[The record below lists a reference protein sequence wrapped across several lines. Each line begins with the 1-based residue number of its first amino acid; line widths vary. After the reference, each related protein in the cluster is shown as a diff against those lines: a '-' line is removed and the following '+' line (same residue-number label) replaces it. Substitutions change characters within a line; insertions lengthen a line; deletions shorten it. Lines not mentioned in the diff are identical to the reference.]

1 MRVCFAGVITR
12 VRCLLRTATITVRML
27 SWAMLHFCTPR
38 KEILPAFDLVYLRFR
53 IRAKKR
59 LRFNGVSRM
68 RLGFRLSKRHRWG
81 VGALTLGALCTLHF
95 GSFFASEAHAQ
106 AAMVDGPTGGETVVQ
121 KSVVVGAAPIIRPKY
136 EGSQEHEV
144 IPIPMII
151 PSLTSEEDTPDG
163 VFKQVRQRVAFR
175 GLDDVR
181 IRVFGGDR
189 FQIGA
194 VTGWITTRDED
205 DADFLEGT
213 GDIDGGLVAGAY
225 TAYSLGAFT
234 FDAAYI
240 EKITGTSA
248 GPQYRFGVETTREIS
263 DRADITVRVGTTF
276 ASAEFMRTYFGVTPR
291 QSRNS
296 RAGIPTY
303 TPDGG
308 IKDVFVAIGGSY
320 DINDRWVFKGG
331 ARYGRLLGEA
341 EDSPLVET
349 PDQVSGT
356 VGLGY
361 RFYWNR

>member
-1 MRVCFAGVITR
+1 
-12 VRCLLRTATITVRML
+12 
-27 SWAMLHFCTPR
+27 
-38 KEILPAFDLVYLRFR
+38 
-53 IRAKKR
+53 
-59 LRFNGVSRM
+59 M
-68 RLGFRLSKRHRWG
+68 RLGFELSEHHGWG
-81 VGALTLGALCTLHF
+81 YGALTLGVVCAMHLAGF
-95 GSFFASEAHAQ
+95 SASQAHAQ
-106 AAMVDGPTGGETVVQ
+106 AAMVDGPTGGETVVR
-121 KSVVVGAAPIIRPKY
+121 KSVVVGAAPIIRAKY

-144 IPIPMII
+144 IPIPMVI
-151 PSLTSEEDTPDG
+151 PSLVEEEDTPDG
-163 VFKQVRQRVAFR
+163 VFKQVRQRVKFR

-189 FQIGA
+189 FRVGA
-194 VTGWITTRDED
+194 VTGWITTRDVD
-205 DADFLEGT
+205 DADFLAGT
-213 GDIDGGLVAGAY
+213 GDFDGGLVAGAY
-225 TAYSLGAFT
+225 TAYSIGAFT

-263 DRADITVRVGTTF
+263 DRADFTVRVGTTF
-276 ASAEFMRTYFGVTPR
+276 ASAEFMRTYFGVSPT

-308 IKDVFVAIGGSY
+308 IKDVFIAIGGSY
-320 DINDRWVFKGG
+320 DINERWVFKGG
-331 ARYGRLLGEA
+331 ARYGRLLGDA

-361 RFYWNR
+361 RFYLKR

>member
-1 MRVCFAGVITR
+1 
-12 VRCLLRTATITVRML
+12 
-27 SWAMLHFCTPR
+27 
-38 KEILPAFDLVYLRFR
+38 
-53 IRAKKR
+53 
-59 LRFNGVSRM
+59 M
-68 RLGFRLSKRHRWG
+68 RLGFGLSKHHG
-81 VGALTLGALCTLHF
+81 SGFGALTLGVVCALYVGGF
-95 GSFFASEAHAQ
+95 SASQAHAQ
-106 AAMVDGPTGGETVVQ
+106 AAMVDGPTGGETVVR

-144 IPIPMII
+144 IPIPMVI
-151 PSLTSEEDTPDG
+151 PSLVEEEDTPDG

-189 FQIGA
+189 FRVGA

-263 DRADITVRVGTTF
+263 DRADFTVRVGTTF
-276 ASAEFMRTYFGVTPR
+276 ASAEFMRTYFGVSPT

-296 RAGIPTY
+296 RADIPTY

-308 IKDVFVAIGGSY
+308 IKDVFIAIGGSY
-320 DINDRWVFKGG
+320 DISERWVFKGG
-331 ARYGRLLGEA
+331 ARYGRLLGDA

-361 RFYWNR
+361 RFYLKR

>member
-1 MRVCFAGVITR
+1 
-12 VRCLLRTATITVRML
+12 
-27 SWAMLHFCTPR
+27 
-38 KEILPAFDLVYLRFR
+38 
-53 IRAKKR
+53 
-59 LRFNGVSRM
+59 M
-68 RLGFRLSKRHRWG
+68 RLGFRLSKHHGWG
-81 VGALTLGALCTLHF
+81 YGALTLGVVCAMHLAGF
-95 GSFFASEAHAQ
+95 SASKAHAQ
-106 AAMVDGPTGGETVVQ
+106 AAMVDGPSGGETVVQ
-121 KSVVVGAAPIIRPKY
+121 KSIGVGAAAIIKPKY

-144 IPIPMII
+144 IPIPLII
-151 PSLTSEEDTPDG
+151 PRLVEEEDTPDG
-163 VFKQVRQRVAFR
+163 VFKQVRKRIAFR

-189 FQIGA
+189 FQVGA

-263 DRADITVRVGTTF
+263 DRADFTVRVGTTF
-276 ASAEFMRTYFGVTPR
+276 ASAEFMRTYFGVSAA

-308 IKDVFVAIGGSY
+308 IKDVFIAIGGSY

-331 ARYGRLLGEA
+331 ARYGRLLGDA

-356 VGLGY
+356 VGLAY
-361 RFYWNR
+361 RFNWNR